1 MNDISRI
8 GSSKFFTPSHEW
20 IQDEGKGIARIGI
33 SSFAQEQLGEIV
45 YCDLP
50 AQGSKF
56 SQGQTLCTLESVKAV
71 GEVYTPMDGEV
82 VEVNPLLEETPERV
96 HQDCFGAGWLVL
108 IAPSRWAEDLTQ
120 LHHGSSLL
128 EAAERRMRLEPM
140 SFPSNT
146 PPPA

>member
-33 SSFAQEQLGEIV
+33 SSFAQDQLGEIV

-56 SQGQTLCTLESVKAV
+56 SKGQTLCTLESVKAV

-82 VEVNPLLEETPERV
+82 VEVNGDLTSQPNLVNQSPEEE
-96 HQDCFGAGWLVL
+96 GWLL
-108 IAPSRWAEDLTQ
+108 KLKFTGTFADLTK
-120 LHHGSSLL
+120 SWKDAIAYKDSLQH
-128 EAAERRMRLEPM
+128 
-140 SFPSNT
+140 
-146 PPPA
+146 